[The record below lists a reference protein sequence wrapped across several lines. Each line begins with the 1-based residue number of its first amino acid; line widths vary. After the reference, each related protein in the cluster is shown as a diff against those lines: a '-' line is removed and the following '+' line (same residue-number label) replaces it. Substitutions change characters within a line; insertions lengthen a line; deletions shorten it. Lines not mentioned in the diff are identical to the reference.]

1 MTLSNTSQRV
11 LFDGVLLCPP
21 PQNPT
26 GVGGGLINAD
36 GVNRTPE
43 GGATQHV
50 QRVPFRERD
59 RATGPRGRVIKIK
72 SNPRAK
78 K

>member
-26 GVGGGLINAD
+26 GLGGGLINAE

-50 QRVPFRERD
+50 QRVPFNGVLLCPLYGGGY
-59 RATGPRGRVIKIK
+59 ATRPACPVL
-72 SNPRAK
+72 
-78 K
+78 